1 MESGDG
7 LASLS
12 SDENSSA
19 KFSAHQNSF
28 ANFSKSGDDLKSGS
42 GAFKIAARCRPSSSK
57 LSNKGSDASGHSG
70 MSGNVENPLDQLDN
84 KEAPGEE
91 PVAFKLVQLGEEY
104 SKFLV
109 TYTSALLDRSE
120 SCREPSDGTSKP
132 TLEIRSF
139 KPHTMDNV
147 RVRSMCDELIYLQDP
162 SYLLKDGGAAPSKR
176 APQALWLPTLRVSA
190 GGSVHGIELRS
201 QHIGGYF
208 LLSQTLGC
216 VRSLFSLDLSSNG
229 LGAAEAR
236 VLSLGLS
243 MNRSLLEL
251 RLKGN
256 AIACDGA
263 TNLAESFAR
272 NSTLLLLD
280 LRENGIRG

>member
-190 GGSVHGIELRS
+190 AAASTAS
-201 QHIGGYF
+201 SCAASSGYF